1 MSLEFYFLNNWK
13 RNVYTCQSIYVVHC
27 SVFYSVTR
35 FIFFHSRNVDH
46 ITVEAPNMYVK
57 FIKNIL
63 RKNSVT
69 YLQKEK

>member
-13 RNVYTCQSIYVVHC
+13 RNMYTCQSIYVVHC
-27 SVFYSVTR
+27 SVFYSVTG
-35 FIFFHSRNVDH
+35 FIFFQSRNVDH
-46 ITVEAPNMYVK
+46 ITVEAPNTYVK
-57 FIKNIL
+57 FLKNIL